1 MNRRMLLKGAGAAGT
16 LVGAGALGKYAVLAP
31 PRSAE
36 LESVDA
42 LAVRICD
49 SLSGDVKAAAC
60 LPYDHPLRQYHN
72 RGLWAGGLIVSALTV
87 DWHTRRAL
95 TDLLHAG
102 LSEAGR
108 ERLPRQDSTNWFG
121 ANGLGLAVC
130 GDPRNGPY
138 QILLSGVHLNL
149 RLGGAS
155 ADGAAFGGPQVYG
168 DQRGDERVG
177 LPGNV
182 YRYQMEA
189 AHRLVAAL
197 TPAERAAV
205 RVARAPAQVRVGV
218 QGRDGRFDGVAVA
231 DLAADKRKLAHDVV
245 AGIVDTYAERDAA
258 YAWQCLERNGGV
270 DALHF
275 ADYNEDHDGG
285 RRAGDAPSQ
294 IFRFEG
300 PAAVFHFRGEPH
312 VHAFVNVAM
321 DGERPLSVGDAL
333 AENPS
338 VLEGEDLAAFFETA
352 MRAQAEA
359 DVALYPAQG
368 AVGRLRAG
376 TVRTGDIW
384 TAESWVNDLVVVE
397 AKGADLA
404 PEMAALMR
412 SRGTPPQSGST
423 YRIATTDYIAD
434 YEASEH
440 LGRVGARRSLGP
452 LRDALAAHA
461 REHGFARG

>member
-1 MNRRMLLKGAGAAGT
+1 MNRRMLLKGAGVAGA
-16 LVGAGALGKYAVLAP
+16 LVGAGAFGKYAVLAP

-49 SLSGDVKAAAC
+49 SLSGDAKALAC

-72 RGLWAGGLIVSALTV
+72 RGLWAGGLVVSALTV
-87 DWHTRRAL
+87 DWGTRRAL

-130 GDPRNGPY
+130 GDPRRGPY
-138 QILLSGVHLNL
+138 QIMLSGVHLNL

-168 DQRGDERVG
+168 DQRGNERVG

-189 AHRLVAAL
+189 AHRLLAAL

-218 QGRDGRFDGVAVA
+218 QGRDGRFDGVVVA

-245 AGIVDTYAERDAA
+245 AGIVDTYAERDTA

-270 DALHF
+270 DALRF
-275 ADYNEDHDGG
+275 ADYDEDYEGG

-312 VHAFVNVAM
+312 VHAFVNIAM

-333 AENPS
+333 ADNPA

-352 MRAQAEA
+352 MRAQGEA

-404 PEMAALMR
+404 PEMADLMR

-434 YEASEH
+434 YEAGAH

-452 LRDALAAHA
+452 LRDALVAHA